1 MPEMKATHKAA
12 RVRPRIQR
20 AFLRWLVESQS
31 RLAVPIWITK
41 RMDQCLCWSFA
52 GVNPIVHASLT
63 WEIAIWVDWQG
74 QNWDYLEAFEP
85 YPKAVSGGYVCH
97 MCYPE
102 AQKLYPSREALWLDH
117 TFEPFLEWVNG
128 KLVKAKWIGLYAT
141 ENKGCT
147 WGKLLS
153 DLSGHG
159 KENASESVVV
169 PLWTNAMGFVRSG
182 G

>member
-1 MPEMKATHKAA
+1 MKATHKAA

-20 AFLRWLVESQS
+20 AFLRWLVKSQS
-31 RLAVPIWITK
+31 RLAVPIRITE
-41 RMDQCLCWSFA
+41 RTDQCLCWSFA
-52 GVNPIVHASLT
+52 GVNPIVHAGLT
-63 WEIAIWVDWQG
+63 GWDIWISVDWQG
-74 QNWDYLEAFEP
+74 ENWDYLDCFDFC
-85 YPKAVSGGYVCH
+85 PKAVLGGYVCH

-102 AQKLYPSREALWLDH
+102 AQKLYPSCEALWRDH

-141 ENKGCT
+141 EDRGCT

-159 KENASESVVV
+159 KENAGEGVIV
-169 PLWTNAMGFVRSG
+169 PLWTDATCFVRSD
-182 G
+182 